1 VDGEYPGDIKKL
13 ASAHIGDRAKKLQ
26 AEEIAGATGAKPIKK
41 KEASKM
47 WGLFAKKADKAS
59 IKNDKIDA
67 TKVFVKVDNEMVPL
81 STLMNSVGSDFE
93 LLQESDAVKINGKD
107 VSVADL
113 VKAYKTK
120 SNEFPP
126 KEKEKEE
133 EEVKEKVKED
143 GKKCDKCGAKLNEF
157 PPKEKEEEEVKK
169 DAKEEEEEEKE
180 IKKDEKALPNP
191 QTDEGD
197 TVVKKNGKEF
207 FMELENAKLNG
218 QPNLNDFGSTT
229 ATTRE
234 DRAANGKKFFG
245 SRKR

>member
-1 VDGEYPGDIKKL
+1 
-13 ASAHIGDRAKKLQ
+13 
-26 AEEIAGATGAKPIKK
+26 
-41 KEASKM
+41 
-47 WGLFAKKADKAS
+47 
-59 IKNDKIDA
+59 
-67 TKVFVKVDNEMVPL
+67 
-81 STLMNSVGSDFE
+81 MNSVGSDFE

-113 VKAYKTK
+113 VSAYKTK

-126 KEKEKEE
+126 KEKDKEE
-133 EEVKEKVKED
+133 EEKENGNDVEEAREECAQNLFHKSWGNLSSAERDKVCDKLYEGKTSSKKED
-143 GKKCDKCGAKLNEF
+143 CTPKKGAKVCDKCGAKLNEF
-157 PPKEKEEEEVKK
+157 PPKDKEEEEVKK
-169 DAKEEEEEEKE
+169 DAKEEEEEEV
-180 IKKDEKALPNP
+180 KKDAKPPINP

-197 TVVKKNGKEF
+197 TAVTKNSKSNGKEF
-207 FMELENAKLNG
+207 FMELENAKLNA

>member
-1 VDGEYPGDIKKL
+1 
-13 ASAHIGDRAKKLQ
+13 
-26 AEEIAGATGAKPIKK
+26 
-41 KEASKM
+41 M

-113 VKAYKTK
+113 VAAYKTK

-126 KEKEKEE
+126 KKEKEE
-133 EEVKEKVKED
+133 EEVKEKE
-143 GKKCDKCGAKLNEF
+143 A
-157 PPKEKEEEEVKK
+157 KK
-169 DAKEEEEEEKE
+169 DAKEEEEVKEKE
-180 IKKDEKALPNP
+180 VKKEDSKKCDKCGADLKKEDAKEEEEVKEKENETLDPSLNP
-191 QTDEGD
+191 DVTG
-197 TVVKKNGKEF
+197 TKKNGKEF
-207 FMELENAKLNG
+207 FMELENAKNNAQEEISKASG
-218 QPNLNDFGSTT
+218 TS
-229 ATTRE
+229 TRE